1 MSDNKDNSKKG
12 FFSRLFGGSNTSVQ
26 TKTEV
31 TSSEQSSEIP
41 SMSALNKMKKADI
54 VSVAKDN
61 GLELDINLTKAKLL
75 EAWELHF
82 SSEPS
87 PSAVDDAADV
97 MAEVAA
103 AKEAPVEEAA
113 EEVAE
118 EAPVEEAAEEVAEE
132 VAEEAPV
139 EEAAEELAEEAPVE
153 EAVEEVAEEAAE
165 EVAEEVAE
173 EAPVEEAAEEAV
185 VEEAVEE
192 VAEEAPV
199 EEAAEEVA
207 EEVAEEAP
215 VEEAAE
221 EAVVEEAVEEV
232 AEEAAEEVAEVV
244 AEEAPVEEAA
254 EEAAEEA
261 VVEEAVEEKETEIKI
276 SMDEKTSAQIIS
288 DFETKQLK
296 TDLPEFRPGDTI
308 VVSVKVREGERTRL
322 QAFEGVV
329 MGVKKGGLN
338 SSFIVRKIS
347 SGIGVERTFQTHSPM
362 IDSIKVKRKGD
373 VRQAKL
379 FYLRER
385 SGKSAR
391 IKERLE

>member
-1 MSDNKDNSKKG
+1 MSDNKDNNKKG
-12 FFSRLFGGSNTSVQ
+12 FFSRLFGGSNASEE

-31 TSSEQSSEIP
+31 ISSEESSEMP
-41 SMSALNKMKKADI
+41 SISVLNKMKKADI

-75 EAWELHF
+75 EAWELNF
-82 SSEPS
+82 NPESS

-103 AKEAPVEEAA
+103 SENLSPEAPVEEAA
-113 EEVAE
+113 AD
-118 EAPVEEAAEEVAEE
+118 EAPVEEAAD
-132 VAEEAPV
+132 EAPV
-139 EEAAEELAEEAPVE
+139 EEAAAEEA
-153 EAVEEVAEEAAE
+153 EV
-165 EVAEEVAE
+165 
-173 EAPVEEAAEEAV
+173 
-185 VEEAVEE
+185 
-192 VAEEAPV
+192 
-199 EEAAEEVA
+199 
-207 EEVAEEAP
+207 
-215 VEEAAE
+215 
-221 EAVVEEAVEEV
+221 
-232 AEEAAEEVAEVV
+232 
-244 AEEAPVEEAA
+244 
-254 EEAAEEA
+254 
-261 VVEEAVEEKETEIKI
+261 KI
-276 SMDEKTSAQIIS
+276 SMEEKTSAQIIS

-379 FYLRER
+379 F
-385 SGKSAR
+385 
-391 IKERLE
+391 

>member
-1 MSDNKDNSKKG
+1 MSDNKDNNKKG
-12 FFSRLFGGSNTSVQ
+12 FFSRLFGGSNASVQ

-118 EAPVEEAAEEVAEE
+118 EAPIEEAVEEVAEEAAEEV
-132 VAEEAPV
+132 
-139 EEAAEELAEEAPVE
+139 AEEAPVE

-165 EVAEEVAE
+165 EVAEEA
-173 EAPVEEAAEEAV
+173 
-185 VEEAVEE
+185 
-192 VAEEAPV
+192 AEEAPV

-207 EEVAEEAP
+207 EK
-215 VEEAAE
+215 
-221 EAVVEEAVEEV
+221 
-232 AEEAAEEVAEVV
+232 
-244 AEEAPVEEAA
+244 
-254 EEAAEEA
+254 AAEEA

>member
-1 MSDNKDNSKKG
+1 MSDNKDNNKKG
-12 FFSRLFGGSNTSVQ
+12 FFSRLFGGSNASVQ

-118 EAPVEEAAEEVAEE
+118 EAPVEEA
-132 VAEEAPV
+132 
-139 EEAAEELAEEAPVE
+139 
-153 EAVEEVAEEAAE
+153 VEEVAEEAAE

-173 EAPVEEAAEEAV
+173 EAPVEEAAEEV
-185 VEEAVEE
+185 
-192 VAEEAPV
+192 
-199 EEAAEEVA
+199 
-207 EEVAEEAP
+207 
-215 VEEAAE
+215 
-221 EAVVEEAVEEV
+221 
-232 AEEAAEEVAEVV
+232 
-244 AEEAPVEEAA
+244 
-254 EEAAEEA
+254 

>member
-1 MSDNKDNSKKG
+1 MSDNKDNNKKG
-12 FFSRLFGGSNTSVQ
+12 FFSRLFGGSNASVQ

-113 EEVAE
+113 EEV
-118 EAPVEEAAEEVAEE
+118 
-132 VAEEAPV
+132 
-139 EEAAEELAEEAPVE
+139 
-153 EAVEEVAEEAAE
+153 
-165 EVAEEVAE
+165 
-173 EAPVEEAAEEAV
+173 VEEAAEEA
-185 VEEAVEE
+185 
-192 VAEEAPV
+192 P
-199 EEAAEEVA
+199 
-207 EEVAEEAP
+207 
-215 VEEAAE
+215 
-221 EAVVEEAVEEV
+221 
-232 AEEAAEEVAEVV
+232 
-244 AEEAPVEEAA
+244 
-254 EEAAEEA
+254 
-261 VVEEAVEEKETEIKI
+261 VEEAVEEKETEIKI